1 MAEIR
6 VGIVGVGNCC
16 SALLQGLEFYRDRAA
31 DMPGLITRDFAGYF
45 AADIRIVSAFDI
57 DRRKIGKEVNAAIF
71 EKPNCTK
78 IFKADLPASECKVQQ
93 GYRLDSFALHVLNY
107 PVEDRPDPADEIDAD
122 RAAAEKRIVAA
133 LRAAKTEVMVNYLPV
148 GSEEATRFYA
158 ECALQAGCAFVNA
171 IPVFVSQ
178 FWGERF
184 RAAGL
189 PILGDDIKS
198 QVGATIVNR
207 LLARLMEERG
217 QTISRVYQVNFGG
230 NTDFLNMLDRSRLES
245 KKVSKTGSVTSQ
257 MANSF
262 SENDIH
268 VGPSDYIPWMKDNKV
283 CYIRI
288 EGEQFGGVP
297 MNIEVRLSVEDSPNS
312 AGVIVDAIRAA
323 KVALDRKIAGPIF
336 EASAWLFKTPVKQVN
351 DDEARR
357 LLLEFA
363 RG

>member
-133 LRAAKTEVMVNYLPV
+133 LRGQK
-148 GSEEATRFYA
+148 
-158 ECALQAGCAFVNA
+158 Q
-171 IPVFVSQ
+171 
-178 FWGERF
+178 
-184 RAAGL
+184 
-189 PILGDDIKS
+189 KS
-198 QVGATIVNR
+198 
-207 LLARLMEERG
+207 
-217 QTISRVYQVNFGG
+217 
-230 NTDFLNMLDRSRLES
+230 
-245 KKVSKTGSVTSQ
+245 
-257 MANSF
+257 
-262 SENDIH
+262 
-268 VGPSDYIPWMKDNKV
+268 W
-283 CYIRI
+283 
-288 EGEQFGGVP
+288 
-297 MNIEVRLSVEDSPNS
+297 
-312 AGVIVDAIRAA
+312 
-323 KVALDRKIAGPIF
+323 
-336 EASAWLFKTPVKQVN
+336 
-351 DDEARR
+351 
-357 LLLEFA
+357 
-363 RG
+363 